1 MNRKYLGEFEEVVIL
16 TIAILLEEAYGV
28 AIREDLKQ
36 RLERN
41 VSLGA
46 LHATLVRLEDKGY
59 LSSQMGEATQKRG
72 GRRKRYYEVTQAGK
86 AALRESK
93 ETRNS
98 LWDAIPEASFDISF

>member
-1 MNRKYLGEFEEVVIL
+1 MNRKYLGEFEEVVLL

-28 AIREDLKQ
+28 AIREDLKK

-86 AALRESK
+86 AALKESR
-93 ETRNS
+93 ETRKS
-98 LWDAIPEASFDISF
+98 LWDAIPKASFEISF